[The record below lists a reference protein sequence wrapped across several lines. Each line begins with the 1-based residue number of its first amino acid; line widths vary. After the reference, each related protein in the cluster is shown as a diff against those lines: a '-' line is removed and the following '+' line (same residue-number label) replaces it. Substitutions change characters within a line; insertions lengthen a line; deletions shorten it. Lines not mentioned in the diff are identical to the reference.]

1 MTSERDLGLQAL
13 QTGDFNQAISHLEN
27 ATRENSQDYEAHLY
41 LGVSHGQAGRHN
53 DSVTTLTQAVILQPA
68 NAQARFNLGLS
79 MEQAGYPVQAT
90 EALQQA
96 LQLQPDYAKAQ
107 EALNR
112 INGAATPNLAA
123 LGLVRA
129 SSSQGPVQ
137 SPLGTSPQV
146 GSYAPA
152 PAQSYSAPAPGS
164 YAPPPNYAQPSQQQP
179 APLYGAPTQQ
189 QPVSLAGGQGMPN
202 PNAGPYSQTV
212 YVPPPAVQSN
222 AGPGAIVLGIIFGGI
237 GSLVG
242 IGIWLAIAIW
252 GHFFSGYAAFGV
264 GWLTGTM
271 TKLGTKESSKT
282 SGIIAVVCCFLSTA
296 VACLFV
302 GLATQ
307 FQGTSFILSAVFGLL
322 GVWYSYRVATN

>member
-41 LGVSHGQAGRHN
+41 LGVSYGQAGRHN

-112 INGAATPNLAA
+112 INGAAPPNLNA
-123 LGLVRA
+123 LGL
-129 SSSQGPVQ
+129 SPPPSSQGSVQ
-137 SPLGTSPQV
+137 SLPGTSPQV

-152 PAQSYSAPAPGS
+152 QNYSAPAPSS
-164 YAPPPNYAQPSQQQP
+164 YAPTPNYAQPSQQQP

-212 YVPPPAVQSN
+212 YAPPATTS
-222 AGPGAIVLGIIFGGI
+222 AGIGAGNIVLGIVLGGI
-237 GSLVG
+237 GALAG
-242 IGIWLAIAIW
+242 TAIWFALAIFVGGFLGIVAI
-252 GHFFSGYAAFGV
+252 GV
-264 GWLTGTM
+264 GWITGTM
-271 TKLGTKESSKT
+271 TKLGTKEPGHTTGMIAATCCLLTTLLACAVIGFATKF
-282 SGIIAVVCCFLSTA
+282 SGM
-296 VACLFV
+296 
-302 GLATQ
+302 
-307 FQGTSFILSAVFGLL
+307 SFIYSCVFGLI
-322 GVWYSYRVATN
+322 GVWYSYKTGNN

>member
-41 LGVSHGQAGRHN
+41 LGVSYGQAGRHN
-53 DSVTTLTQAVILQPA
+53 DSVTSLTQAVILQPA

-112 INGAATPNLAA
+112 INGAAPSNLTA
-123 LGLVRA
+123 LGL
-129 SSSQGPVQ
+129 SPPPSTQGSVQ
-137 SPLGTSPQV
+137 SLPGTSPQV
-146 GSYAPA
+146 GSYASA
-152 PAQSYSAPAPGS
+152 PAQSYS
-164 YAPPPNYAQPSQQQP
+164 APPPNYAQPSQQQP

-212 YVPPPAVQSN
+212 YAPPPAVQSN

-302 GLATQ
+302 GLSTQ

>member
-1 MTSERDLGLQAL
+1 MASERDLGLQAL
-13 QTGDFNQAISHLEN
+13 QSGDFNQAITHLES
-27 ATRENSQDYEAHLY
+27 ATNENSQDYEAHLY
-41 LGVSHGQAGRHN
+41 LGVAYGQAGRHN
-53 DSVTTLTQAVILQPA
+53 DSVTTLTNAVILQPA
-68 NAQARFNLGLS
+68 NAQARFNLGLA
-79 MEQAGYPVQAT
+79 MEQAGYPVQAK

-112 INGAATPNLAA
+112 INGVAPPNLAA
-123 LGLVRA
+123 QGLDLTP
-129 SSSQGPVQ
+129 PVQ
-137 SPLGTSPQV
+137 SSIQSSLGTSPQV
-146 GSYAPA
+146 GSYVPA
-152 PAQSYSAPAPGS
+152 PTQTYSAPATSS
-164 YAPPPNYAQPSQQQP
+164 YAPPPNHAQPSQQQP
-179 APLYGAPTQQ
+179 APLYGAPANQAS
-189 QPVSLAGGQGMPN
+189 SLAGGSGIQN
-202 PNAGPYSQTV
+202 QNVGPYTQSV
-212 YVPPPAVQSN
+212 FVPPPAVQSA
-222 AGPGAIVLGIIFGGI
+222 AGPGAVVLGIILGGI

-282 SGIIAVVCCFLSTA
+282 SGIIAAVCCFLSTA

-302 GLATQ
+302 GLSTE